1 MWPWIDK
8 NKSEQSKKK
17 SHYFESTDCNASC
30 QEYIKDLKDIVSQ
43 ISVINNSNYWQ
54 TKKYNEAAYT
64 VKNHEGDSWW
74 FNICLACT
82 GSWTQ

>member
-43 ISVINNSNYWQ
+43 ISVINNSNY
-54 TKKYNEAAYT
+54 
-64 VKNHEGDSWW
+64 
-74 FNICLACT
+74 
-82 GSWTQ
+82 